1 LRGIK
6 EINEIKMNLT
16 IKTQTE
22 YTDKVSVKS
31 LARIGVRNTLQGDL
45 NAPILFVAFFCVVK
59 PPYYGGLDCG
69 IFGCASSLVGWYA
82 NSVQL
87 TTQMIGVFVWCL
99 KSNYKEAI
107 MPNQIVS
114 IDPSAISVQ
123 NNQLTTTSKCVSQFF
138 GKRHSH
144 VLEKIESLD
153 CSAQFTSAN
162 FSAHVENIEAGAV
175 SRDSKY
181 YQITKDGFMFLVMGF
196 TGKKAA
202 QIKEAYIHAFNKM
215 ADQLQ
220 EQLDQL
226 PSSFLNN
233 YRVLMS
239 WAGGDLTGSTVVKP
253 EQFITD
259 KKQLLMMVN
268 EPGFFSLE
276 EIHALSACV
285 NNRLIQLNNDLSNTL
300 RLIRK
305 VR

>member
-22 YTDKVSVKS
+22 YTDRVSAKS
-31 LARIGVRNTLQGDL
+31 LAGIGLSFYNSGDL
-45 NAPILFVAFFCVVK
+45 NAPYIYCAFFYVDKLIIMVGCTGALSSAPLPECGKTNFVQSTTLRLVSES
-59 PPYYGGLDCG
+59 GGYNP
-69 IFGCASSLVGWYA
+69 S
-82 NSVQL
+82 
-87 TTQMIGVFVWCL
+87 TQ
-99 KSNYKEAI
+99 EAT

-114 IDPSAISVQ
+114 IDPSVISTQ
-123 NNQLTTTSKCVSQFF
+123 NNQLTTTSKSVAQVF
-138 GKRHSH
+138 GRQHKNIIQK
-144 VLEKIESLD
+144 LESLD
-153 CSAQFTSAN
+153 CSAEFTLAN
-162 FSAHVENIEAGAV
+162 FSAHVEKIEAGAV
-175 SRDSKY
+175 LRDSKY

-220 EQLDQL
+220 EQPNQL
-226 PSSFLNN
+226 PSSFLSNH
-233 YRVLMS
+233 RVLMS
-239 WAGGDLTGSTVVKP
+239 WVGGDLTGSTVVKP
-253 EQFITD
+253 DQFITD
-259 KKQLLMMVN
+259 KKQLLMFVN

-276 EIHALSACV
+276 EIHALSVCV